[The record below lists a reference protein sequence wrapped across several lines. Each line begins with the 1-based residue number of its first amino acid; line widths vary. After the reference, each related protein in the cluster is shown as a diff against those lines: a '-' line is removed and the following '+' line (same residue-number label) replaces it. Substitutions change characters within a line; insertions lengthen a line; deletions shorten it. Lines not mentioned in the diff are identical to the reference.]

1 MRNGLCRLFGVM
13 RRLNQFAALL
23 LVLAILFG
31 ASSVYAKAKKKT
43 QKKTEEIHANTSSSV
58 SSGMVIITSKG
69 KKYHNPG
76 CRTVKK
82 TYQILTV
89 EEARSKGYTPCKVC
103 GAE

>member
-1 MRNGLCRLFGVM
+1 MRNGLRWMHRFM
-13 RRLNQFAALL
+13 RRLNRFAALL
-23 LVLAILFG
+23 LVIAILFG
-31 ASSVYAKAKKKT
+31 ASSVYAKSRKKT
-43 QKKTEEIHANTSSSV
+43 QKKSEEIQTA
-58 SSGMVIITSKG
+58 SGMVVITAKG

-82 TYQILTV
+82 THKILTV

>member
-1 MRNGLCRLFGVM
+1 M
-13 RRLNQFAALL
+13 RRLNRIAALL
-23 LVLAILFG
+23 LVIAILFG
-31 ASSVYAKAKKKT
+31 ASSVWAKPKKKT
-43 QKKTEEIHANTSSSV
+43 QNKPEEINAAP
-58 SSGMVIITSKG
+58 GMVVITAKG

-82 TYQILTV
+82 TYKILTA

>member
-1 MRNGLCRLFGVM
+1 M
-13 RRLNQFAALL
+13 RRLNKFAALL
-23 LVLAILFG
+23 LVIAILFS
-31 ASSVYAKAKKKT
+31 ASSVCAKSKKKT
-43 QKKTEEIHANTSSSV
+43 QNKLEEINAAP
-58 SSGMVIITSKG
+58 GMVVITAKG

-82 TYQILTV
+82 TYKILTA

>member
-1 MRNGLCRLFGVM
+1 MFRFM
-13 RRLNQFAALL
+13 RRLNRFAALL
-23 LVLAILFG
+23 LVIAVVM
-31 ASSVYAKAKKKT
+31 SPVSVSAKAKRTK
-43 QKKTEEIHANTSSSV
+43 KKTEEIHANTSSSE

-89 EEARSKGYTPCKVC
+89 QEARSKGYTPCKVC

>member
-1 MRNGLCRLFGVM
+1 MRNGLCRLYWFM

-23 LVLAILFG
+23 LVIAFVM
-31 ASSVYAKAKKKT
+31 SPVSVSATAKRTKKNV
-43 QKKTEEIHANTSSSV
+43 EEINTNV
-58 SSGMVIITSKG
+58 SSGMVIITAKG

-89 EEARSKGYTPCKVC
+89 QDARSKGYTPCQVC